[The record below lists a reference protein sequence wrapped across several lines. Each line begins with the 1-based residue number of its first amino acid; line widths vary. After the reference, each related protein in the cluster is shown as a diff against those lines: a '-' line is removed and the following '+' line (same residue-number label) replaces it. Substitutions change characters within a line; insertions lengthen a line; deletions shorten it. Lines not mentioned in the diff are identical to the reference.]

1 MSTKSCIAWGRKT
14 RSMIELVSCGLS
26 ANLVG
31 PGFKGGDSL
40 RPKLSTIVMRLLV

>member
-1 MSTKSCIAWGRKT
+1 MLSGGRKT

-31 PGFKGGDSL
+31 LGFEGEDSL
-40 RPKLSTIVMRLLV
+40 RPKLSTIVIRSLV